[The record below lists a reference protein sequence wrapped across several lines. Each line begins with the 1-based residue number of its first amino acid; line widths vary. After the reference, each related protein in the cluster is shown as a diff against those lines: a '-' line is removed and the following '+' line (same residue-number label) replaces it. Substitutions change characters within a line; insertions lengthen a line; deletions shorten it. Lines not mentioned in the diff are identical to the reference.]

1 MCLHPVYFLRSVS
14 NNSFSSA
21 PDLSDLKTEILRTAN
36 LIFILFLYLCLPS
49 SEKCKIVL
57 KNNNNIFI
65 KTTCL
70 VFIKVIHYVW
80 KRIELF
86 IFDLYYT
93 VEMTVYMFYL
103 LFNFYTLIH
112 YFV

>member
-1 MCLHPVYFLRSVS
+1 MQDC
-14 NNSFSSA
+14 A
-21 PDLSDLKTEILRTAN
+21 KKT
-36 LIFILFLYLCLPS
+36 
-49 SEKCKIVL
+49 
-57 KNNNNIFI
+57 NNIFI

-70 VFIKVIHYVW
+70 VFIKVIHYMW
-80 KRIELF
+80 KIIELF